1 MKIVERSLF
10 CIIARLVEHRS
21 ITAEHRVIFGNLNFT
36 RLGGTPRWKSP
47 SSISSHELTIRRM
60 NLSRRRFFIYTSFP
74 LRCTAASIFTGAAVC
89 RSIFIVLQEAKGK
102 KEYRRGGRD
111 ARELFYIL
119 SSDIEFACKCM
130 IMRGNR
136 GEGRFSRVGEGS
148 GEMRGYRRENG
159 RGE

>member
-1 MKIVERSLF
+1 
-10 CIIARLVEHRS
+10 
-21 ITAEHRVIFGNLNFT
+21 
-36 RLGGTPRWKSP
+36 
-47 SSISSHELTIRRM
+47 M

-89 RSIFIVLQEAKGK
+89 RSIFIVPQEAKGK

-148 GEMRGYRRENG
+148 GEMRGYRRENE
-159 RGE
+159 RGEKRGENEERKGGVERKRDNVCYWDTSFLAFSLSLPFTSRSVLHALLPPFES